1 MGTVFKE
8 TLPRRTIL
16 DTAIRSWWMAAA
28 MFVAVVG
35 NCTSWAGDVYV
46 TPDGT
51 SDGRGT
57 KQSPVDLATATTNSQ
72 LVVPGTTVW
81 IGPGIYQVGVL
92 QPHESIHGTKDK
104 PIIYRAIPCRP
115 ATVVGEIRPNN
126 DHVWYWGLDVKG
138 GVTVRVRSTGLKLIN
153 LTVHEAGPAEK
164 PGERKPSGQGIS
176 GGDVGDDHEIYG
188 NIIYHNGWNTLDHGL
203 YVQNTVRHTA
213 KRFVDNIVFE
223 NAGCGFHLYGQSP
236 QLSGLYLEGNI
247 SFATS
252 LDPRCP
258 SNGEM
263 NILTGGSKPI
273 THLVLKNNC
282 TYHPNPASKRGV
294 DVGFRG
300 SPNSDIRIEDNYFMC
315 GANAMELKGAAE
327 AVVRNNTFWAPV
339 GMVAVKL
346 PPVANLKVIFANNTY
361 IDNGKFDL
369 ARFCEQIHSGTTD
382 RLVPGKNGH
391 PTGLHV
397 FKRVNQYEPRRVHL
411 AVYNWDHLDRMKIDL
426 EGILTR
432 GQAYRVVNVL
442 DFFGVPVAEGKA
454 EGPGIVL
461 PMRGHRYEPEFGAYV
476 LFRGD
481 GK

>member
-1 MGTVFKE
+1 M
-8 TLPRRTIL
+8 

-28 MFVAVVG
+28 MFVAAVG
-35 NCTSWAGDVYV
+35 NCTSRAGEVYV

-51 SDGRGT
+51 PDGRGT
-57 KQSPVDLATATTNSQ
+57 RQSPVDLATATTNSQ
-72 LVVPGTTVW
+72 LVAPGTTVW
-81 IGPGIYQVGVL
+81 IGPGIYQVGLL
-92 QPHESIHGTKDK
+92 QPHESIHGSKDK
-104 PIIYRAIPCRP
+104 PIIYRALPGRP

-126 DHVWYWGLDVKG
+126 DYVWYWGLDVKG

-153 LTVHEAGPAEK
+153 LTIHEAGPAEK
-164 PGERKPSGQGIS
+164 PAERKPSGQGIG
-176 GGDVGDDHEIYG
+176 GGDVGDDQEIYG

-203 YVQNTVRHTA
+203 YVQNTVRHTV

-252 LDPRCP
+252 LNPRCP

-315 GANAMELKGAAE
+315 GANAMELNGAAE

-346 PPVANLKVIFANNTY
+346 PSA
-361 IDNGKFDL
+361 GQSQGDL
-369 ARFCEQIHSGTTD
+369 CEQHVHRQRQVRSGPILRTDSLRHDRPPCARQERAPDRAARFQTCEPVRAPAGASRGLQLGPPGPHED
-382 RLVPGKNGH
+382 RLGRHSCAGPG
-391 PTGLHV
+391 V
-397 FKRVNQYEPRRVHL
+397 S
-411 AVYNWDHLDRMKIDL
+411 
-426 EGILTR
+426 R
-432 GQAYRVVNVL
+432 GQCPG
-442 DFFGVPVAEGKA
+442 FFRRACG
-454 EGPGIVL
+454 
-461 PMRGHRYEPEFGAYV
+461 RR
-476 LFRGD
+476 
-481 GK
+481 